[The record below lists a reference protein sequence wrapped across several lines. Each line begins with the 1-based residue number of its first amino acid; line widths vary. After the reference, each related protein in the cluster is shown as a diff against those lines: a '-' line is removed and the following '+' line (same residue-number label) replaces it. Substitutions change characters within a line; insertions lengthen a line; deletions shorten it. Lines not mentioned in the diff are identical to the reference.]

1 MDKGEGDFQIMK
13 QVMNMEWKALVHRT
27 FSSNFS
33 QIGPQMAEIWC
44 FKVEAKMQA
53 QSVWNYQGNFHF
65 GESVM
70 DNNKWSLGG
79 QGPRFFSNSYNLAI
93 SGAILTK
100 FKDDALYSYAFE
112 KKCFLNLNNAF

>member
-33 QIGPQMAEIWC
+33 QIGPQMAEIWG

-53 QSVWNYQGNFHF
+53 QGVWNYQGNFHF

-70 DNNKWSLGG
+70 DNNKCSLKAQG
-79 QGPRFFSNSYNLAI
+79 QDVFRNSI
-93 SGAILTK
+93 T
-100 FKDDALYSYAFE
+100 
-112 KKCFLNLNNAF
+112 